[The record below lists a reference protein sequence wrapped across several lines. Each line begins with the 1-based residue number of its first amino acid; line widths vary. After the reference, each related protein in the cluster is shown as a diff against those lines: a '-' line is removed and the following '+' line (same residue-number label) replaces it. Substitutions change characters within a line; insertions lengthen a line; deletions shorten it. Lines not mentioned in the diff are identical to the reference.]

1 MIPSFLTKTT
11 ELQIDFTFKDTNYR
25 IKGISKNKNNK
36 LRINFG
42 NYGDE
47 FPCIMLEY
55 DIKKRE
61 FSVSKLRAVAFGGY
75 NEDDRMVCLKPNLPE
90 KGALDILVM
99 LSLAI
104 ADYIDKGCS
113 VIIRDDAKVDNNYPL
128 SWRKFFTKGE
138 TTYSKYGFILKEPND
153 TIESFQEDLDMLELI
168 LQDSIKDSLP
178 NKAIQSIQK
187 ELQIINKKLKEKKKP
202 LLQFNT
208 SESLEKFIKDVL
220 ESRKYD
226 NIMDILDDELGIELR
241 GIWYLSWEY
250 YDLFIPESSKI
261 KDLEVKPL

>member
-1 MIPSFLTKTT
+1 M
-11 ELQIDFTFKDTNYR
+11 
-25 IKGISKNKNNK
+25 K
-36 LRINFG
+36 LEIGKFASRFESG

-55 DIKKRE
+55 DIKKRV
-61 FSVSKLRAVAFGGY
+61 FVVYKLRAVAFGGY

-104 ADYIDKGCS
+104 ADYIDKGCM
-113 VIIRDDAKVDNNYPL
+113 VTIEDGAKVDNNYPL

-138 TTYSKYGFILKEPND
+138 TTYSKYGFILKEPDD

-168 LQDSIKDSLP
+168 LQDSIKDSIP

-202 LLQFNT
+202 IIQFNT

-250 YDLFIPESSKI
+250 YDLFIPKSSKI

>member
-1 MIPSFLTKTT
+1 MIPSFLSKTT
-11 ELQIDFTFKDTNYR
+11 ELQIDFKFKDTNYR

-61 FSVSKLRAVAFGGY
+61 FTVSKLRAVAFGGY
-75 NEDDRMVCLKPNLPE
+75 NEDDRIVCLKPNLPE

-99 LSLAI
+99 LSLEI
-104 ADYIDKGCS
+104 ANYIDKGCL

-128 SWRKFFTKGE
+128 SWRKFFAKRE
-138 TTYSKYGFILKEPND
+138 TTYSKYGFILKDPKD
-153 TIESFQEDLDMLELI
+153 TIESFHEDLDILELV
-168 LQDSIKDSLP
+168 LQDSISDALP
-178 NKAIQSIQK
+178 NKVIQSLQK
-187 ELQIINKKLKEKKKP
+187 EIQFINKKLKEKKKP
-202 LLQFNT
+202 TIQFHGSELLET
-208 SESLEKFIKDVL
+208 FIKDVL

-226 NIMDILDDELGIELR
+226 KIMDILDDELGIELR

-250 YDLFIPESSKI
+250 YDLFVSESLKVT
-261 KDLEVKPL
+261 DLEVKSL